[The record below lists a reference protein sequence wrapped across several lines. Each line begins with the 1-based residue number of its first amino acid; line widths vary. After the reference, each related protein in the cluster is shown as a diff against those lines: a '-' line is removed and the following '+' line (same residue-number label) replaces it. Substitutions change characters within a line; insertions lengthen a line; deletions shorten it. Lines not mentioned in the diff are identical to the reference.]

1 MDAHT
6 TPDAFNEM
14 MHRESPLA
22 AWLGLRL
29 EEVGGGRARMRV
41 PFRAELLRPGG
52 VVNGPVIMAL
62 ADYAMYAVVVGLDP
76 NGALSVTTNM
86 NTHFLRKTTGKDLL
100 AEARA
105 LRAGR
110 SQVVLD
116 VLIHADGDETPVAHV
131 SGTYVYVDV
140 RAAS

>member
-1 MDAHT
+1 MSGHT

-22 AWLGLRL
+22 AWLGLSL
-29 EEVGGGRARMRV
+29 EQVGGGHARMRV
-41 PFRAELLRPGG
+41 PFRPELLRPGG

-76 NGALSVTTNM
+76 NGARSVTTNM
-86 NTHFLRKTTGKDLL
+86 NTHFLRKTTGKDLI

-105 LRAGR
+105 LRTGR
-110 SQVVLD
+110 SQVVID
-116 VLIHADGDETPVAHV
+116 VLIYAEGEEAPVAHV
-131 SGTYVYVDV
+131 SGTYVYVNA
-140 RAAS
+140 RGAK